1 MGNPDG
7 KGSKAGESG
16 KPGEHNGVGN
26 STGDNGKAPEKP
38 ATKPSTAQGTRPG
51 QGRMTGPDGTE
62 FKPSTPS
69 EAKEEK
75 PSKPNDGSAGQ
86 SPGGSQGEQSS
97 PPTDA
102 NKLFGPESNSK
113 KPNRSEG
120 KQAGQN
126 PSPGPKG
133 SGSAS
138 DETDPGGDPT
148 AQAASRRLRQIV
160 ERIEKH
166 RDSRPQPAVPGNN
179 NPSGSDKRRDW

>member
-7 KGSKAGESG
+7 KGSKAGETG
-16 KPGEHNGVGN
+16 KPGEHNGVGK

-38 ATKPSTAQGTRPG
+38 ATKPSEGPGTRPG

-69 EAKEEK
+69 SATEEK
-75 PSKPNDGSAGQ
+75 PSKPNDGASGTA
-86 SPGGSQGEQSS
+86 PNGSQGEKSS

-102 NKLFGPESNSK
+102 KKLFGPESNK
-113 KPNRSEG
+113 KPNPAEG
-120 KQAGQN
+120 KQPGQN
-126 PSPGPKG
+126 PSPGAKG
-133 SGSAS
+133 SGSGS

-166 RDSRPQPAVPGNN
+166 RDSRPQPAVPSNGN
-179 NPSGSDKRRDW
+179 PPGSDKRRDW